1 MSDALRAKHLAT
13 GPPFATQLCESELGT
28 GLWGEGE
35 GYYAAQIPAKKSKVS
50 PEQNANSSYLSVIF
64 VSHSAYSNPNR
75 PPPCFKI
82 EIGLYNLKNFPEFQ
96 SAP

>member
-1 MSDALRAKHLAT
+1 MTFQLGKFSPL
-13 GPPFATQLCESELGT
+13 GPPAD
-28 GLWGEGE
+28 
-35 GYYAAQIPAKKSKVS
+35 Y
-50 PEQNANSSYLSVIF
+50 
-64 VSHSAYSNPNR
+64 AYSNPNH